1 MNLQDDKATSLVNF
15 VHTKVASN
23 DSSQTRLK
31 VGLQDV
37 GIPDGHVRHIK
48 CKIPSTLDIS
58 NPLVLFEPSKNNP
71 QLQQLEI
78 GDSLL
83 EICQARGP
91 FVRVPIGKNTKHD
104 MTLFCKTTLGSIEPI
119 SRIIPTDELNQT
131 EASVA
136 QRDVG
141 TPKHRSRIQ
150 LNGCSSGDSQSE
162 AEALQ
167 DIIWDPASPP
177 PMRNGKGTGEI
188 VRVVE
193 ISEIVNRIAPNDEKS
208 VDKDSVLQWI
218 GDTAVP
224 CTPEIQ
230 QPRVR
235 RCSARRQSNDVED
248 LMKLAKQF
256 DLNMTRQHKKRNLDM
271 LQNSGGTNCKDLHK
285 LNKLTATHPESQSNG
300 ASAGEAKGLSHEEEL
315 HALFD
320 GPTQYLSGRLSLP
333 LPNSSQESRTEK
345 TATHG
350 MRPTTSDSKNLLYD
364 AQVSNP
370 AFDDDWEND
379 DILSDLFVLEVTQNP
394 WNMSSCTAKTTSQI
408 GSAASIKCEPI
419 IVASSSE
426 SSTRAGL
433 PQFHQIT
440 SHYTRFS
447 SKIST
452 NLSTFMSDSP
462 VQSVA
467 IKQLP
472 KTSPDSIN
480 TDRTQEIFMTNVDH
494 RAKDLASPAGASG
507 KDLDSVWGE
516 DDDDDDDLLYQ
527 VCDDLEQNSSSQD
540 KNSTKPL
547 RSSPEQLSTI
557 STSSSNMSRNS
568 RTVQSQ
574 DPLSY
579 KQHVCVFA
587 CLHSIPDASGVHGN
601 KQNLYESAST
611 SQVNDDPKNSRQQY
625 HFTQLPQL
633 SPQPFIGLS
642 GENSHHST
650 FKRHLSDPGALRNK
664 VFISAQPAVKCS
676 TAEIERKKQEAIAR
690 RKFRLQ
696 ATQKSGVPTNP
707 PKRSLTS

>member
-1 MNLQDDKATSLVNF
+1 MTDKHTIDTRPTADETKEIRSRVFKLSQNKFQTNNKSGRKPTRSPSSSVSLYY
-15 VHTKVASN
+15 
-23 DSSQTRLK
+23 
-31 VGLQDV
+31 
-37 GIPDGHVRHIK
+37 
-48 CKIPSTLDIS
+48 
-58 NPLVLFEPSKNNP
+58 
-71 QLQQLEI
+71 
-78 GDSLL
+78 
-83 EICQARGP
+83 
-91 FVRVPIGKNTKHD
+91 GK
-104 MTLFCKTTLGSIEPI
+104 
-119 SRIIPTDELNQT
+119 
-131 EASVA
+131 
-136 QRDVG
+136 DVG
-141 TPKHRSRIQ
+141 TQKHRSRIRF
-150 LNGCSSGDSQSE
+150 NGCSSGDSQSE

-177 PMRNGKGTGEI
+177 PVRNGKGAAES

-193 ISEIVNRIAPNDEKS
+193 ISEIVNRIAPNS

-235 RCSARRQSNDVED
+235 RCSARRQSNNVED

-256 DLNMTRQHKKRNLDM
+256 DLNMTRQHKERILES

-320 GPTQYLSGRLSLP
+320 GPTQYLSGRLSP
-333 LPNSSQESRTEK
+333 PSPNCSQESRTEK

-364 AQVSNP
+364 AQVSKP

-379 DILSDLFVLEVTQNP
+379 DLLSDLFVLEVTQNP
-394 WNMSSCTAKTTSQI
+394 WNMSSCTAKTSSQI

-419 IVASSSE
+419 MVASSSE

-433 PQFHQIT
+433 PQCHQIT
-440 SHYTRFS
+440 SYYTRFS

-452 NLSTFMSDSP
+452 SLSTFRSDDP

-480 TDRTQEIFMTNVDH
+480 TDRKQKIVMTNVDPG
-494 RAKDLASPAGASG
+494 AKDLASSAVASG
-507 KDLDSVWGE
+507 KDLVSVWGE
-516 DDDDDDDLLYQ
+516 DDDDDDDDDDDLLYQ
-527 VCDDLEQNSSSQD
+527 ACHDLEQISSSQEQQKD
-540 KNSTKPL
+540 KNITKPL
-547 RSSPEQLSTI
+547 CSSPEVLPTI
-557 STSSSNMSRNS
+557 TTSSSSMSRNS

-574 DPLSY
+574 DPMSY
-579 KQHVCVFA
+579 KQPVCVFS
-587 CLHSIPDASGVHGN
+587 CSHSIPGASGVHGN
-601 KQNLYESAST
+601 KQNLYESASA

-625 HFTQLPQL
+625 HFTQL
-633 SPQPFIGLS
+633 SPQPVTGLS
-642 GENSHHST
+642 GENSHYSI
-650 FKRHLSDPGALRNK
+650 FKRHQSDPGALRNK
-664 VFISAQPAVKCS
+664 VFIAAQPAVKCS
-676 TAEIERKKQEAIAR
+676 AAEIERKKQEAIAR
-690 RKFRLQ
+690 RKLRLQ
-696 ATQKSGVPTNP
+696 ATQKSGAPT
-707 PKRSLTS
+707 